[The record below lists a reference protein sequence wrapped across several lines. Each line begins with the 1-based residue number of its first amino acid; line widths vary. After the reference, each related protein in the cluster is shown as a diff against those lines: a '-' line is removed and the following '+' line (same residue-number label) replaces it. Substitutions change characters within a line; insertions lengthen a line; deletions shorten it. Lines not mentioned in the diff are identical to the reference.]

1 MSYDEQGGNKSE
13 NEGVKET
20 EGSVKKKTTTTPC
33 VGMRSF
39 AYPYDAKGFV
49 HFLECMRYIG
59 STDFPDENEYD
70 SYMSV
75 LGGSSNM
82 YTEAEHARRGLHSF
96 LKAKK
101 HKDDDK
107 LKNKNKRPR
116 ILYEEFDIKSGSS
129 TKGSDKGEH

>member
-39 AYPYDAKGFV
+39 ADPYDAQGFV
-49 HFLECMRYIG
+49 HFLGCMRYIG

-116 ILYEEFDIKSGSS
+116 I
-129 TKGSDKGEH
+129 